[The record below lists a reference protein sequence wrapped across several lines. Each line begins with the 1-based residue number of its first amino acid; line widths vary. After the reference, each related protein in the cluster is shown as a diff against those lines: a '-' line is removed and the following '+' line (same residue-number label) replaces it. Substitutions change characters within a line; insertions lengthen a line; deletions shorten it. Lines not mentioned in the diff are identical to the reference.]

1 MRDVL
6 QLLVEGKDLSH
17 EDASHAFSALLAGDV
32 PEAVIAGF
40 LAMLAQKGETVTE
53 IAAGMQILHSKSHKL
68 NAPTNAM
75 DIVGTGGDG
84 LNSYNISTSAA
95 LIVTACG
102 VPVAKHGSASV
113 SSKSGASDVLTALGV
128 NIKADFATMQQS
140 IDECGICFMF
150 APLYH
155 PAVGNVMPARKA
167 LAIRTIFNF
176 LGPICNPASVKRI
189 LLGTSEKRLL
199 RPYAEILRDNGYQ
212 RFMVVHGENR
222 MDELSLSCPT
232 FTISYDGNQL
242 IETTMNPA
250 DFGFEF
256 CEQSELIGGTPEE
269 NAVMLKNIIAGKP
282 SKCADLVLMNVAASL
297 WVADKVS
304 DIKQGVTMARDVIA
318 SGKPNHILQQFIAI
332 TNKA

>member
-1 MRDVL
+1 MKHIL
-6 QLLVEGKDLSH
+6 QHLVEGKDLSH
-17 EDASHAFSALLAGDV
+17 KDASHAFSLLLAGDV
-32 PEAVIAGF
+32 SEAVIAGF
-40 LAMLAQKGETVTE
+40 LAMLAQKGETVPE
-53 IAAGMQILHSKSHKL
+53 INAGMQILHSKAHKL
-68 NAPTNAM
+68 TAPANAM

-84 LNSYNISTSAA
+84 LNSYNISTTAA
-95 LIVTACG
+95 LIVAACG
-102 VPVAKHGSASV
+102 VSVAKHGNASV

-128 NIKADFATMQQS
+128 NIKADFATMQKS
-140 IDECGICFMF
+140 LDEYGICFMF

-155 PAVGNVMPARKA
+155 PAIGNVMPARKA

-232 FTISYDGNQL
+232 FTIRYDGNQL
-242 IETTMNPA
+242 IETTMTPA
-250 DFGFEF
+250 DFGFEP
-256 CEQSELIGGTPEE
+256 CQQSELIGGDSEE
-269 NAVMLKNIIAGKP
+269 NAIMLKNVLAGKP

-297 WVADKVS
+297 WIADKVS
-304 DIKQGVTMARDVIA
+304 DMKQGVAMARDVIA
-318 SGKPNHILQQFIAI
+318 SGKPNDILQQFIAI
-332 TNKA
+332 TNES